1 MSTVVGMADLPFG
14 FSAGNDP
21 DRDKDK
27 NDPDSG
33 SGSGN
38 SGPGPG
44 SDPFGFGMGGA
55 NFDMGDLGQIFTKL
69 GEMFSGAGGAM
80 GGKQSGPVNYD
91 LARQLASNSIGFVAP
106 VPEKT
111 AGAVADAVRLA
122 ETWLDGVTPLPAG
135 TTRSVAWTPSDWLDN
150 TLDTWKRLCDPV
162 AEQISSVW
170 ASALPEEAKS
180 MAGPLLAMMSQMGGM
195 AFGSQLGQALGKL
208 SREVLTSTDVGLPL
222 GPKGVA
228 ALMPEAIEPLAEG
241 LERPRSEILTFLAA
255 REAAHH
261 RLFSH
266 VPWLSSQLLGAVE
279 AFAKGMKV
287 DMSGIEDFARGFNP
301 ASLGDPSEMEQLLN
315 QGIFEPKATPEQEA
329 ALERL
334 ETLLALIEG
343 WVQTV
348 VTAALG
354 DRIPGTS
361 ALAEMLRRRR
371 ATGGPAEQTFA
382 TLVGLELR
390 PRKMREAAVLWERLT
405 EAVGTD
411 VRDSV
416 WQHPDL
422 LPSAADLDEPAGFID
437 RMIGGDTS
445 GIDSAFEQALADLE
459 KEAGV
464 EKEQGEGSDGDAKDD
479 GDN

>member
-27 NDPDSG
+27 KDPDSG

-69 GEMFSGAGGAM
+69 GEMFSGAGSAM
-80 GGKQSGPVNYD
+80 GGGKQSGPVNYD

-111 AGAVADAVRLA
+111 IGAVADAVRLA

-228 ALMPEAIEPLAEG
+228 ALMPEAIETLAEG

-266 VPWLSSQLLGAVE
+266 VPWLSSQLLGTVE

-287 DMSGIEDFARGFNP
+287 DMTGIEDFARGFNP

-361 ALAEMLRRRR
+361 ALAETLRRRR

-390 PRKMREAAVLWERLT
+390 PRKMREAAVLW
-405 EAVGTD
+405 
-411 VRDSV
+411 
-416 WQHPDL
+416 
-422 LPSAADLDEPAGFID
+422 
-437 RMIGGDTS
+437 
-445 GIDSAFEQALADLE
+445 
-459 KEAGV
+459 
-464 EKEQGEGSDGDAKDD
+464 
-479 GDN
+479 